1 MAGFGAGDI
10 TPEESIPLQGY
21 GDGKDRMSTGYV
33 SKLYSLAVVVT
44 DTEGNTAVM
53 ISVDSAAIGGT
64 NSDKIRT
71 QIEKNFGIPKEN
83 VLISCI
89 HQHSTPEPSYS
100 NTYNTKLINN
110 TVGAVEQALNDRA
123 PAEMYINTVQTQA
136 LSFVRHYWNTK
147 GEIVTDNHG
156 DGSSGYTGHESD
168 ADPDMQM
175 IKFVRTGQTTMEGKE
190 AKDIVLVNFQAHP
203 HMGASS
209 NYYSAHADWPGIL
222 RETVD
227 EKLGVHTIYFS
238 GAGGNLNSSSR
249 IAEEN
254 LSTDYK
260 HHGRRAANYVIKAE
274 EGYVKVENG
283 LVACKE
289 VVKTY
294 ETDHS
299 MDHMLAEAT
308 IVEEARSVSL
318 KHANEVLK
326 KYPQFFSVYHA
337 SAVVSKAKAAKERDL
352 TISVITF
359 GNVAFTVHPYE
370 MFDTNGM
377 ELKKGTVGN
386 ENYASDVQQENPFK
400 MTFIPPCPM
409 VPTVICLLR

>member
-1 MAGFGAGDI
+1 M
-10 TPEESIPLQGY
+10 
-21 GDGKDRMSTGYV
+21 
-33 SKLYSLAVVVT
+33 
-44 DTEGNTAVM
+44 
-53 ISVDSAAIGGT
+53 
-64 NSDKIRT
+64 
-71 QIEKNFGIPKEN
+71 
-83 VLISCI
+83 
-89 HQHSTPEPSYS
+89 
-100 NTYNTKLINN
+100 
-110 TVGAVEQALNDRA
+110 
-123 PAEMYINTVQTQA
+123 
-136 LSFVRHYWNTK
+136 
-147 GEIVTDNHG
+147 
-156 DGSSGYTGHESD
+156 
-168 ADPDMQM
+168 
-175 IKFVRTGQTTMEGKE
+175 
-190 AKDIVLVNFQAHP
+190 
-203 HMGASS
+203 
-209 NYYSAHADWPGIL
+209 
-222 RETVD
+222 D

-359 GNVAFTVHPYE
+359 GDVAFTVHPYE

-400 MTFIPPCPM
+400 MTFITTMSNGSNGYLPSALNCKNGGYS
-409 VPTVICLLR
+409 VDITYFAHGTAENLVTDYLTLLNELHG